1 MILMIYCLLHAVFAN
16 AVALL
21 LHVVLVSVLLTLQSR
36 SKYARTATL
45 LQVLLLLLPLSLLNL
60 RVLLLLTDT
69 TDADAVYTTI
79 PVFQDVLVAMDWTM
93 NTLRGEILTV
103 TPGVWATLARAVR
116 LCQDPEQC
124 ESLFKEAHL
133 GIKRTI
139 LVSRNLINTRNILFF
154 CRPLT
159 DATAPA
165 VAAVTAIA

>member
-1 MILMIYCLLHAVFAN
+1 MNLAVCIN
-16 AVALL
+16 GVTLL
-21 LHVVLVSVLLTLQSR
+21 LHVMLVLVLLTLQSR

-45 LQVLLLLLPLSLLNL
+45 LLPLLRVLLLPLSLLHL
-60 RVLLLLTDT
+60 LVMLLLLTDT

-79 PVFQDVLVAMDWTM
+79 LVFQDVLVAMDWTM

-139 LVSRNLINTRNILFF
+139 LVSNKLL
-154 CRPLT
+154 
-159 DATAPA
+159 
-165 VAAVTAIA
+165 